1 VHQRADD
8 SDRGARDAAA
18 PPMVR
23 VATVGAE
30 CEAEGPGQVTGD
42 GDQWE

>member
-1 VHQRADD
+1 VHHGANGRN
-8 SDRGARDAAA
+8 RGARDAAA
-18 PPMVR
+18 SAMVWI
-23 VATVGAE
+23 ATVGAE